1 MGDEN
6 YKKYQELLEKWHDF
20 SKVYD
25 AIREAY
31 KLGYEEGVK
40 TEKYCKEMRKVEN
53 ININGDEIPNT

>member
-6 YKKYQELLEKWHDF
+6 YKKYQELLEKWHNF

-31 KLGYEEGVK
+31 KLGYEEGVE
-40 TEKYCKEMRKVEN
+40 TEKYCKEMRKTET
-53 ININGDEIPNT
+53 INGDEIPNA

>member
-1 MGDEN
+1 MEGKN
-6 YKKYQELLEKWHDF
+6 YQKYQELLEKWKEF

-25 AIREAY
+25 AIREAF
-31 KLGYEEGVK
+31 KLGYEEGVE